1 MSTREATDA
10 RDAMSARD
18 AILAAISSAG
28 VPYAPPAAPV
38 VRTSSPEHLSLH
50 FQRVLRDVGGTAE
63 VTNGAPI
70 DAMLTATFGAARDAV
85 VVVVGRFAVAENGA
99 VYVDAADLR
108 ARTDVVSAE
117 QLVIVVSASSIVE
130 TMHEVMPLV
139 PRGSSC
145 GWFLS
150 GPSKTADIEQSLV
163 IGAQGSKTLHVF
175 LTR

>member
-1 MSTREATDA
+1 MNA
-10 RDAMSARD
+10 RDAVKAPYASSARD
-18 AILAAISSAG
+18 AILAAIRSAG

-38 VRTSSPEHLSLH
+38 VRTSAPEDLLVQ
-50 FQRVLRDVGGTAE
+50 FQRMLRDVGGTA
-63 VTNGAPI
+63 VLSNGASI
-70 DAMLTATFGAARDAV
+70 DAMLTATFGAARGAA

-99 VYVDAADLR
+99 VYVDASDLR
-108 ARTDVVSAE
+108 ARTDVVSTE
-117 QLVIVVSASSIVE
+117 QLVIVVSAASIVE
-130 TMHEVMPLV
+130 TMHEAMPLV